1 MKNSH
6 VDDWPTHQGAVT
18 PDELVLAALPLIDEV
33 VDDMVARVGRPIDHD
48 HLTSVAMVAALDA
61 AKAYEPEKDG
71 AFPRYVSALLRSALL
86 GEIRG
91 GVLRPVPEDRVLADP
106 LEDDEAIVALCQEL
120 HDLSAREVELV
131 DGLVE
136 SNEPTELVKL
146 IQVRTEAL
154 MLVHRAMMA
163 REAVPAGAPELAA
176 ARGSAFAAVLGRR
189 PMVRRPATPSR
200 WRMRRE
206 A

>member
-1 MKNSH
+1 MKNSY

-33 VDDMVARVGRPIDHD
+33 VADLVDRIGRPIDRD
-48 HLTSVAMVAALDA
+48 HLTSVALVAALDA
-61 AKAYEPEKDG
+61 AAAYEPEQDG
-71 AFPRYVSALLRSALL
+71 PFPRFVSALLRSALL

-91 GVLRPVPEDRVLADP
+91 GVLRPVPADRVLADP
-106 LEDDEAIVALCQEL
+106 AEDDEAIVALCQEL
-120 HDLSAREVELV
+120 HELSAREVELV

-136 SNEPTELVKL
+136 SHEPAALVKL

-154 MLVHRAMMA
+154 MLAHRAILA
-163 REAVPAGAPELAA
+163 REAVPAGAPEVAA

-189 PMVRRPATPSR
+189 PMVRRPAASR